1 MNERQTGLPIR
12 QTSDLRKGRISLPG
26 ARYFIT
32 ISAQRPERRLAL
44 PETAGAVSGVLA
56 RIEKD
61 GDATFLAS
69 TIMPDHLHLLALLT
83 GRLTLSRM
91 VGKLKALTEPAMRVA
106 ELRWQE
112 NFFEHRLRPEDRAGD
127 YARYI
132 FLNPY
137 RAGLIRQNEEWPWWR
152 RSPEHGF
159 DFLLMLDDARFPPSE
174 WLRMDDE
181 ALGVMPETVGND

>member
-1 MNERQTGLPIR
+1 MNEHQTRLPTRQTA
-12 QTSDLRKGRISLPG
+12 DLRKGRISLAG

-32 ISAQRPERRLAL
+32 ICAQRPERRLVL
-44 PETAGAVSGVLA
+44 PATAEAVSGILA

-83 GRLTLSRM
+83 GRLSMSRM
-91 VGKLKALTEPAMRVA
+91 VGKLKALTEPVLRVGG
-106 ELRWQE
+106 LRWQE

-152 RSPEHGF
+152 RSPEQGF
-159 DFLLMLDDARFPPSE
+159 DFLPMLDEGRFPPVA
-174 WLRMDDE
+174 WLQMDDE
-181 ALGVMPETVGND
+181 TLGVMPETVGDD

>member
-1 MNERQTGLPIR
+1 MNERQTRLPTR
-12 QTSDLRKGRISLPG
+12 RTTDLRKGRTSLAG
-26 ARYFIT
+26 ARYFVT
-32 ISAQRPERRLAL
+32 ICAQRPERQLVL
-44 PETAGAVSGVLA
+44 PATAEAVSGVLA

-69 TIMPDHLHLLALLT
+69 TIMPDHLHLLAILSDRLSI
-83 GRLTLSRM
+83 GRV
-91 VGKLKALTEPAMRVA
+91 VGKLKALTEPALRGGD
-106 ELRWQE
+106 LRWQE

-137 RAGLIRQNEEWPWWR
+137 RAGLIRQDEEWLWWR

-159 DFLLMLDDARFPPSE
+159 DFLPMLDGGRFPPAE
-174 WLRMDDE
+174 WLQMADE

>member
-1 MNERQTGLPIR
+1 MNEHQTRLPTR
-12 QTSDLRKGRISLPG
+12 RTADLRKGRTSLAG

-32 ISAQRPERRLAL
+32 ICAQRPERRLVL
-44 PETAGAVSGVLA
+44 PATAEAVSGILA

-69 TIMPDHLHLLALLT
+69 TIMPNHLHLLALLT
-83 GRLTLSRM
+83 GRLTLSRV
-91 VGKLKALTEPAMRVA
+91 VGKLKALTEPVLRV
-106 ELRWQE
+106 EGPRWQE
-112 NFFEHRLRPEDRAGD
+112 NFFEHRLQPEDRASD

-137 RAGLIRQNEEWPWWR
+137 RAGLIRRNDEWPWWR

-159 DFLLMLDDARFPPSE
+159 DFLSMLDDGRFPPVE
-174 WLRMDDE
+174 WLQMDDE
-181 ALGVMPETVGND
+181 ALGVMPETAGND